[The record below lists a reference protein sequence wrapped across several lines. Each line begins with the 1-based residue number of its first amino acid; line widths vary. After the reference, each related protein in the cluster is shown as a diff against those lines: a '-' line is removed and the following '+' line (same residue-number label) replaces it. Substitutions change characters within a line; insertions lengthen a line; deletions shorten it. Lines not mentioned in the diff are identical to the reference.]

1 MRKSLIVKT
10 LVLAVCLAFLAV
22 LPPATGDLLGKDNP
36 TLSRTNAFRSI
47 DHPRPTLDMVQLQAP
62 K

>member
-1 MRKSLIVKT
+1 VRKSLVTKI
-10 LVLAVCLAFLAV
+10 LVLAVSLAFLAV
-22 LPPATGDLLGKDNP
+22 LPPAMGDLLGKDNP
-36 TLSRTNAFRSI
+36 TLSRADAFRSL